1 MPELTETARFAIEE
15 VCSGRRLDD
24 LDHCY
29 APNFVDHVNAME
41 HRGHDG
47 VREWVGLYKRIFDDL
62 SFTTEQQ
69 VAEGDRDVTHWTLR
83 DSYCGWQVEFS
94 GVVISRFEDGRIAED
109 WAFSD
114 SIEVTKQLGVWRS
127 ALIVMKEWRAL
138 LG

>member
-47 VREWVGLYKRIFDDL
+47 VREWVGLYKRIFNDL
-62 SFTTEQQ
+62 SVTTEQQ
-69 VAEGDRDVTHWTLR
+69 VAEGDRVVTHWTLR

-114 SIEVTKQLGVWRS
+114 SIEVAKQLGVGGRPS
-127 ALIVMKEWRAL
+127 SS
-138 LG
+138 

>member
-24 LDHCY
+24 LDHWY

-47 VREWVGLYKRIFDDL
+47 VRESVGLYKRIFDDL

-69 VAEGDRDVTHWTLR
+69 LQRGIGSQRIGLSAAPT
-83 DSYCGWQVEFS
+83 
-94 GVVISRFEDGRIAED
+94 VVGRSSSRG
-109 WAFSD
+109 
-114 SIEVTKQLGVWRS
+114 L
-127 ALIVMKEWRAL
+127 
-138 LG
+138 

>member
-1 MPELTETARFAIEE
+1 VPELTETARFAIEE

-69 VAEGDRDVTHWTLR
+69 VAEGDRDVTHWTLH
-83 DSYCGWQVEFS
+83 SYCGWQVEFS
-94 GVVISRFEDGRIAED
+94 GVVISRFEDGRIAD
-109 WAFSD
+109 DRAFSD
-114 SIEVTKQLGVWRS
+114 SIEVAKQLGVGGRPS
-127 ALIVMKEWRAL
+127 SS
-138 LG
+138 